1 MKRPPRDWE
10 KIFANDVTDKGF
22 ISKIYKQLMMLNG
35 IKTNSLKKKWA
46 EDLNRHFSK
55 EDTQMANRHM
65 KRCSTSLSIRE
76 TKVKTTMKYYLIPA
90 RVVVKKKKKK
100 KQKQKTKKHLTKN
113 KCWRKD
119 NSPMLLVGM

>member
-35 IKTNSLKKKWA
+35 IKTNKPVNKWP

-55 EDTQMANRHM
+55 EDTQMVKRHM
-65 KRCSTSLSIRE
+65 KRCSTTLIIR
-76 TKVKTTMKYYLIPA
+76 KMQIKTTMKY
-90 RVVVKKKKKK
+90 
-100 KQKQKTKKHLTKN
+100 HLT
-113 KCWRKD
+113 
-119 NSPMLLVGM
+119 